1 MISQFL
7 TCYLFKGLC
16 AILACMTVGSM
27 SANNIQVANISLTGQ
42 NTTAGANNAANFTMV
57 EFDLSW
63 GNSWRMST
71 GPANWDAAWV
81 FVKFRIGSGNYQH
94 AYLSPTAGHHTIVTN
109 NGTAMTITPAADGT
123 GVFIHRSGNGTG
135 AISLQD
141 VRLRWLYRNT
151 SLGST
156 AALDAAQVT
165 VQVFAMEMVY
175 IPQGSFYL
183 GDGNR
188 TSSGSPSGSFTFRK
202 NRNAANNV
210 PEWAESYLVTSE
222 NAITTLN
229 NASTST
235 TGLYDF
241 GSNGV
246 NATYQS
252 YIIPAGFPKGF
263 NAFYM
268 MKYEVSV
275 KQYVDFFNTLPT
287 SAGDVSKTNRR
298 PTNTTANRHTFT
310 WDGNVISDASFTGSG
325 DRAQNYISWFDALSY
340 MDWAGLRPMTEM
352 EYEKACRGNHSSYG
366 PNYPARGEFA
376 WGNTSVT
383 AGGTLT
389 TDNTATERLS
399 SSTATN
405 NCNCSTS
412 PGGAVRVG
420 LYADRSPQP
429 TVNPRRLTGASFYGV
444 MDLTG
449 NVREFAVSTMV
460 YNSSY
465 TTSARARASQYTGLH
480 GNGNLP
486 VGTTAT
492 STTTSGSGGF
502 DVTNWNPPAQGY
514 QTGPGGCN
522 PMALGGSFSAG
533 AISVSGGRNPG
544 TTSGTSTTST
554 VWITSNASLGT
565 LTSKTADYGIRAV
578 RTAP

>member
-1 MISQFL
+1 M
-7 TCYLFKGLC
+7 LFQRPFSL
-16 AILACMTVGSM
+16 AIAVLLMCSSVL
-27 SANNIQVANISLTGQ
+27 ANNIQVSNISLTGQ
-42 NTTAGANNAANFTMV
+42 NISAGANNVANFTMV

-63 GNSWRMST
+63 ENSWRMST

-94 AYLSPTAGHHTIVTN
+94 AYLSPTAGNHTIVTN

-123 GVFIHRSGNGTG
+123 GVFIHRTGNGTG
-135 AISLQD
+135 TISLQD
-141 VRLRWLYRNT
+141 VQLRWLYRNT

-156 AALDAAQVT
+156 AALDADQVT
-165 VQVFAMEMVY
+165 VQVFAVEMVY
-175 IPQGSFYL
+175 IPQGSFFL

-188 TSSGSPSGSFTFRK
+188 TTSGSPSGTFTFRK
-202 NRNAANNV
+202 NRNAASNV
-210 PEWAESYLVTSE
+210 PEWAEAYLVTSE

-229 NASTST
+229 NANTST

-246 NATYQS
+246 NTTYQA
-252 YIIPAGFPKGF
+252 YTIPAAFPKGF

-287 SAGDVSKTNRR
+287 AAGDVSKSNRM
-298 PTNTTANRHTFT
+298 PTSTTANRHNFT

-352 EYEKACRGNHSSYG
+352 EYEKACRGNHASFG
-366 PNYPARGEFA
+366 PNYPIRGEFA
-376 WGNTSVT
+376 WGNTNSV
-383 AGGTLT
+383 AGATLIN
-389 TDNTATERLS
+389 DNTSTERLS
-399 SSTATN
+399 SAAATT
-405 NCNCSTS
+405 NCNCTTS
-412 PGGAVRVG
+412 PNGPVRVG

-429 TVNPRRLTGASFYGV
+429 TTNPRQLTGASFYGV

-449 NVREFAVSTMV
+449 NLREFAVATMV
-460 YNSSY
+460 YNPNY
-465 TTSARARASQYTGLH
+465 GTSAYARASQFTGAH

-486 VGTTAT
+486 VGVTAT
-492 STTTSGSGGF
+492 NGTGTASGQF
-502 DVTNWNPPAQGY
+502 DVSGWNPSCQGY
-514 QTGPGGCN
+514 QTGCAGCN

-533 AISVSGGRNPG
+533 AVSVSGSRDPG
-544 TTSGTSTTST
+544 TTSGTSTLSST
-554 VWITSNASLGT
+554 WIVSTNTISSG
-565 LTSKTADYGIRAV
+565 LTAKIADYGIRAV